1 MKIFVSKNGLSEV
14 LQNKQRHKMKYQVKM
29 QELENIDLGHQMIP
43 TLLNEWKR
51 NAQGMKNI
59 KLEENIK
66 MLQIFP
72 AVHKY

>member
-1 MKIFVSKNGLSEV
+1 
-14 LQNKQRHKMKYQVKM
+14 M

-59 KLEENIK
+59 KLGENIK

-72 AVHKY
+72 TVHKY